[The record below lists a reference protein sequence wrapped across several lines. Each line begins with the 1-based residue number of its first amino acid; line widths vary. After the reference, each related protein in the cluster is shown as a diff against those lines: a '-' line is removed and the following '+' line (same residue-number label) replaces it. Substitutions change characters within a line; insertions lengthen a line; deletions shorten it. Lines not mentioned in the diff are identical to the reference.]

1 MNCDLIIHSAAQ
13 LVTCA
18 SANNGPKRGHD
29 MRDVGDIANGNHLPA
44 AIAISD
50 GQIIAIGPSDDI
62 CADYQAKHSI
72 DASGK
77 TICPGLIDPHTH
89 LIYAG
94 DRVAE
99 WEMKLRGVAYLEI
112 LAAGGGIVSTM
123 RATRAA
129 GIAALVAQAKPR
141 LDTLM
146 RNGVTTCEIKTGYG
160 LSLEAELAML
170 QAIEQLAQTHPCDV
184 LLTLL
189 AAHTT
194 PPEFKTDP
202 NGYVDLVVEQIIPQA
217 AAWFNQNAR
226 ANHATPMACDVF
238 CENHAFDVAQAR
250 RILMAGKQHGLT
262 PKIHVDQFTSLGG
275 VEMALEVGAL
285 SCDHLD
291 VTTADD
297 RARLAQSSA
306 VAVVLPAVTFHLGSH
321 QFANARAFIDD
332 GCALALSTDHNPG
345 SAPCLSPALTMSI
358 ACRYQK
364 LNPAEALNACTINA
378 AHALGIGNK
387 VGSLEIGKQADIIII
402 NAPDYRHLAYQF
414 GGNLVQYV
422 IKNGAVA
429 MVNG

>member
-18 SANNGPKRGHD
+18 SANNGPKRGHGNSS
-29 MRDVGDIANGNHLPA
+29 VGDIANA

-50 GQIIAIGPSDDI
+50 GQIIAIGTSNDVR
-62 CADYQAKHSI
+62 ANYTAKHSI

-77 TICPGLIDPHTH
+77 TVCPGLIDPHTH

-99 WEMKLRGVAYLEI
+99 WEMKLHGVAYLEI

-129 GIAALVAQAKPR
+129 GVAALVAQAKPR

-226 ANHATPMACDVF
+226 ANHTTPMACDVF
-238 CENHAFDVAQAR
+238 CENHAFDVTQAR

-364 LNPAEALNACTINA
+364 LSPAEALNACTINA
-378 AHALGIGNK
+378 AHALGISNK

-402 NAPDYRHLAYQF
+402 DAPDYRHLAYQF

>member
-29 MRDVGDIANGNHLPA
+29 MRSVGDIANA

-50 GQIIAIGPSDDI
+50 GQIIAIGTSNDVR
-62 CADYQAKHSI
+62 ANYTAKHSI

-123 RATRAA
+123 RATRVA
-129 GIAALVAQAKPR
+129 GVAALVAQAKPR

-291 VTTADD
+291 VTTSGD
-297 RARLAQSSA
+297 RTRLAQSSA

-364 LNPAEALNACTINA
+364 LSPAEALNACTINA

-402 NAPDYRHLAYQF
+402 DAPDYRHLAYQF